1 MVYCNQVS
9 ERITQTEFVMEKE
22 LIGWFD
28 DSMSDEDIVE
38 MINEV
43 EAEEFEMNLRHF
55 MDDVAREELAD
66 HAMNFEV

>member
-28 DSMSDEDIVE
+28 DSMSDEDVIE
-38 MINEV
+38 MINEI
-43 EAEEFEMNLRHF
+43 EAEEA
-55 MDDVAREELAD
+55 ARLELAD

>member
-28 DSMSDEDIVE
+28 ASMSDEDIIE
-38 MINEV
+38 MINEI
-43 EAEEFEMNLRHF
+43 EAEEE
-55 MDDVAREELAD
+55 ARLELAD
-66 HAMNFEV
+66 HAMNNEV

>member
-28 DSMSDEDIVE
+28 DSMSDEDVIE
-38 MINEV
+38 MINEI
-43 EAEEFEMNLRHF
+43 EAEE
-55 MDDVAREELAD
+55 DARL
-66 HAMNFEV
+66 

>member
-28 DSMSDEDIVE
+28 DSMSDEDVIE
-38 MINEV
+38 MIDEI
-43 EAEEFEMNLRHF
+43 EAEEA
-55 MDDVAREELAD
+55 ARQELAD

>member
-28 DSMSDEDIVE
+28 DSMSDEDVIE
-38 MINEV
+38 MINEI

-66 HAMNFEV
+66 HAMNNEV

>member
-1 MVYCNQVS
+1 
-9 ERITQTEFVMEKE
+9 MEKE

-55 MDDVAREELAD
+55 MDVVAREELAD

>member
-28 DSMSDEDIVE
+28 DSMSDEDVIE
-38 MINEV
+38 MINEI
-43 EAEEFEMNLRHF
+43 EAEE
-55 MDDVAREELAD
+55 DARLELAD

>member
-28 DSMSDEDIVE
+28 DSMSDEDVIE
-38 MINEV
+38 MINEI
-43 EAEEFEMNLRHF
+43 EAEEA
-55 MDDVAREELAD
+55 ARLELED

>member
-28 DSMSDEDIVE
+28 VSMSDEDVIE
-38 MINEV
+38 MINEI
-43 EAEEFEMNLRHF
+43 EAEEA
-55 MDDVAREELAD
+55 ARLELED

>member
-28 DSMSDEDIVE
+28 ACMSDEDVIE
-38 MINEV
+38 MINEI
-43 EAEEFEMNLRHF
+43 EAEEA
-55 MDDVAREELAD
+55 ARLELED

>member
-28 DSMSDEDIVE
+28 DSMSDEDVIE
-38 MINEV
+38 MINEI
-43 EAEEFEMNLRHF
+43 EAEE
-55 MDDVAREELAD
+55 DARLELAD
-66 HAMNFEV
+66 HAMNFDV